1 MQDHIKNFNNEITR
15 IYGEP
20 ATGKTTIALMSA
32 VNYCKNK
39 KVVFIDTEKSFNL
52 ERFKQLGGNVQE
64 LDNVFV
70 IRPVSFSDQL
80 EKIESLNK
88 IKNIGLIV
96 VDSLGM
102 KYRKEVRENYKETN
116 DILHKQMKI
125 LNDFSKNIPV
135 ILTNQVSFK
144 VESNKNDIL
153 GGDKLKNWCKKLIR
167 LEKEPRRF
175 IFEKPESKQFL
186 FNINEKGIQFL

>member
-1 MQDHIKNFNNEITR
+1 MQDHIKNFNNEITM

-64 LDNVFV
+64 LDNIFV

>member
-1 MQDHIKNFNNEITR
+1 MQDHIKNFNNEITM

-102 KYRKEVRENYKETN
+102 KYRKEVRENYKEAN

-125 LNDFSKNIPV
+125 LNDFSKSIPV

-144 VESNKNDIL
+144 IESNKNDIL

>member
-1 MQDHIKNFNNEITR
+1 MQDHIKNFNNEITM

-175 IFEKPESKQFL
+175 ILEKPESKQFL
-186 FNINEKGIQFL
+186 FDINEKGIQFL

>member
-1 MQDHIKNFNNEITR
+1 MQDHIKNFNNEITM

-102 KYRKEVRENYKETN
+102 KYRKEVRENYKEAN

-125 LNDFSKNIPV
+125 LNDFSKSIPV

-144 VESNKNDIL
+144 IESNKNDIL

-186 FNINEKGIQFL
+186 FNINEKGIQK